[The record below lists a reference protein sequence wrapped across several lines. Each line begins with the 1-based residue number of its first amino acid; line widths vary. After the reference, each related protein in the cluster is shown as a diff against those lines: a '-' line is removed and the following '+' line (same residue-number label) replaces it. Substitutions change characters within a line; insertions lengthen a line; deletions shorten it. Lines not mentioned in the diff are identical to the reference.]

1 MSWDAHKW
9 LLQTYGCSMV
19 LVRDQSLLS
28 HSFAAHPEYLK
39 DAESAAG
46 AVEFWDLGPELT
58 RPARALKLWLT
69 LQVLG
74 SQAVGRVIDH
84 GCAMAELAEQRLR
97 SNPAW
102 QIVCPAQLGILN
114 FRYVADG
121 TLPDSQLD
129 QLNQSIAKEITD
141 SGFAQV
147 FTTELL
153 GKKVL
158 RLCIYPPGD
167 HRTRC
172 AADHPPVGTGAS
184 HRSGQPVTCIRFA
197 AREYKRTAAM
207 RRLLFFI

>member
-1 MSWDAHKW
+1 MHVDGAF
-9 LLQTYGCSMV
+9 GA
-19 LVRDQSLLS
+19 LS

-129 QLNQSIAKEITD
+129 RLNQAIAKEITD

-158 RLCIYPPGD
+158 RLCIIHPETTEQD
-167 HRTRC
+167 VLQTIHRLEQAQAIAPANR
-172 AADHPPVGTGAS
+172 
-184 HRSGQPVTCIRFA
+184 
-197 AREYKRTAAM
+197 
-207 RRLLFFI
+207 